1 MYFGSP
7 LARFICP
14 SCGKRF
20 RLERSLPYLRMLT
33 VAAIAFVGVPL
44 ATTYLVTHSWPLA
57 GVVTAI
63 GAVGFVLPF
72 DRWLEDRFRRSRK
85 IPDCDDGA

>member
-1 MYFGSP
+1 MPRGDRGLYRIGGMQCPWCNQVYRLGWATYFRNP
-7 LARFICP
+7 LPRFICP

-44 ATTYLVTHSWPLA
+44 VTTY
-57 GVVTAI
+57 VVT
-63 GAVGFVLPF
+63 
-72 DRWLEDRFRRSRK
+72 RS
-85 IPDCDDGA
+85 